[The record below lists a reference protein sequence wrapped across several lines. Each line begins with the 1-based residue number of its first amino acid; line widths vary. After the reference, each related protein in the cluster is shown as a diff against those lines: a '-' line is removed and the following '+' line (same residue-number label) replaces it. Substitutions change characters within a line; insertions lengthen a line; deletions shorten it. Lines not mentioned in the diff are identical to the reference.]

1 VAFRETVTSEAKSE
15 GKFIRQ
21 TGGRGQYGHVKIRV
35 APNKTGG
42 GFVFTN
48 KIVGGTIPADYIP
61 SVEQGIKEAL
71 ENGVLAGYPMVDIM
85 VELYDGSYH
94 DVDSSELAF
103 RIAGSMAFQEGA
115 RKAQPTIL
123 EPIMDIEVVSP
134 EEYMGEIIGDL
145 NTRRGKVA
153 GIIHRPDAVVIAA
166 QVPLSE
172 MFGYATI
179 LRSLSQ
185 GRAVYS
191 MQFSHYAAVPVNIQ
205 DKMVQ
210 KVRGVLVGQRR

>member
-1 VAFRETVTSEAKSE
+1 
-15 GKFIRQ
+15 
-21 TGGRGQYGHVKIRV
+21 
-35 APNKTGG
+35 
-42 GFVFTN
+42 
-48 KIVGGTIPADYIP
+48 
-61 SVEQGIKEAL
+61 
-71 ENGVLAGYPMVDIM
+71 
-85 VELYDGSYH
+85 
-94 DVDSSELAF
+94 
-103 RIAGSMAFQEGA
+103 MAFQEGA